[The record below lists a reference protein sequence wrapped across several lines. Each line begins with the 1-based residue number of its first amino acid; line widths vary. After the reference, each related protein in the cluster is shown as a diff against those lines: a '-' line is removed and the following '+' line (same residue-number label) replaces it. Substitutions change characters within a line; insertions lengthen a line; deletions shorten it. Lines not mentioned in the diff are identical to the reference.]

1 MVSASAVF
9 GSVAH
14 EVLHH
19 AGRPVTVITGAA
31 AAQHDEV
38 Q

>member
-19 AGRPVTVITGAA
+19 TDWPVTVITEAA